1 MVLKKIGVFAL
12 FVLAGLAVFYRDPLA
27 YGLAQARG
35 QFGILYNA
43 RPVSDVLADP
53 TLPDS
58 LKARIRLIEEI
69 KKYAIDSLGLTAS
82 KSYTTFY
89 DQRNKPIL
97 WVITAAQKYRLVA
110 KEWSFPVI
118 GTFAYK
124 GFFDSTKAATAQKM
138 LDDEGFDTNI
148 GEVSA
153 WSTLG
158 FFKDPILSS
167 MLYRSEGSLANLII
181 HEMTHGTL
189 FIKDNLEYNENLAS
203 FVGDYGAIRFLKHRF
218 GAASAP
224 LKRYEYNKK
233 YGDAYANHVLRG
245 AKQLDS
251 LYARFEKQK
260 LGNTVK
266 DSIKIAVIQRIMNT
280 TDTLMGGKT
289 TPQNRRWNKEKLPN
303 NAFFIGYLTY
313 RSQQN
318 EFQREFETRFKSNF
332 PTYLAFLKAKYPS
345 L

>member
-1 MVLKKIGVFAL
+1 MFKKAFLLLLLVLLVA
-12 FVLAGLAVFYRDPLA
+12 AVVYRDLLA

-35 QFGILYNA
+35 QFGILYEA
-43 RPVSDVLADP
+43 RPLAEVLENP

-58 LKARIRLIEEI
+58 VKARIRLIGEI
-69 KKYAIDSLGLTAS
+69 KQFAIDSLGLDPS
-82 KSYTTFY
+82 DSYTTYY
-89 DQRNKPIL
+89 DQHNKPIL
-97 WVITAAQKYRLVA
+97 WVITAAQKYKMVA
-110 KEWSFPVI
+110 KEWSFPII
-118 GTFAYK
+118 GAFAYK
-124 GFFDSTKAATAQKM
+124 GFFDSTKAVTAQQE
-138 LDDEGFDTNI
+138 LDHEGFDTNM

-158 FFKDPILSS
+158 FFSDPILSS
-167 MLYRSEGSLANLII
+167 MLRRSEGSLANLII

-218 GAASAP
+218 GINSP
-224 LKRYEYNKK
+224 QLERYQYNKK

-251 LYARFEKQK
+251 LYLIFEKQK
-260 LGNTVK
+260 IAQLKKNAL
-266 DSIKIAVIQRIMNT
+266 KIAVIQRIMNT
-280 TDTLMGGKT
+280 ADTLLGGKLSAKV
-289 TPQNRRWNKEKLPN
+289 RRWDKREMPN

-318 EFQREFETRFKSNF
+318 EFQQEFEGRFKGNF
-332 PTYLAFLKAKYPS
+332 PQYLAFLKAKYPS